1 MLNDCYMSWKN
12 VLKELNLYI
21 GSMTNIHDMIFFNF
35 INGNHL
41 IFGFQLAKKWK
52 METNCWAVPDGF
64 NPILK
69 LESHNI

>member
-1 MLNDCYMSWKN
+1 MSWKN
-12 VLKELNLYI
+12 VLKELNFIKFIHYW
-21 GSMTNIHDMIFFNF
+21 GMTNIHDIFFNF

-52 METNCWAVPDGF
+52 METNCGAVPDGF
-64 NPILK
+64 NGFNGYVT